1 LTIINA
7 ITAKRSIF
15 SSPTDLTAWSASRP
29 SGRKERP
36 MFKILL
42 PTSLLLGLLAASLPC
57 QAAISDAEA
66 VNRAGMQRMLGQRI
80 AKSYLMIGTD
90 TRVDLAASQ
99 LDSSIASVEENAQ
112 LLDEYAANDAIRKAL
127 EDATQTW
134 HQYRQLALTQ
144 PDREQSAE
152 LLRLAERFLGQSEAL
167 VQEIE
172 RHSGSQAARLVNRSG
187 RQRML
192 SQRIAMLYLA
202 MTWKLPEQRLRSD
215 FDAAVAE
222 FERGLD
228 ELNKAPQNTEQINR
242 QLDQIGAQWRFAR
255 AGFSLADDARFV
267 PTVIVTTSDSL
278 LRKIEQL
285 TLDYERLAGSSR

>member
-1 LTIINA
+1 
-7 ITAKRSIF
+7 
-15 SSPTDLTAWSASRP
+15 
-29 SGRKERP
+29 

-42 PTSLLLGLLAASLPC
+42 PTSLLLGLLAGSLSC

-66 VNRAGMQRMLGQRI
+66 VNRAGMQRMLSQRI
-80 AKSYLMIGTD
+80 AKNYLMIGTD

-99 LDSSIASVEENAQ
+99 LDSSIASLEENAQ
-112 LLDEYAANDAIRKAL
+112 LLGDYAPSDGIRKAL
-127 EDATQTW
+127 DETTQTW
-134 HQYRQLALTQ
+134 HQYRQLALSR

-152 LLRLAERFLGQSEAL
+152 LLRLAERFLAQSEAL

-172 RHSGSQAARLVNRSG
+172 RHSGNHAARLVNRSG

-202 MTWKLPEQRLRSD
+202 MSWKLPDQRLRED

-228 ELNKAPQNTEQINR
+228 ELNKRRRTPRQSTASSNR
-242 QLDQIGAQWRFAR
+242 SPPSGASPGPASASRMTPAS
-255 AGFSLADDARFV
+255 SLR
-267 PTVIVTTSDSL
+267 
-278 LRKIEQL
+278 
-285 TLDYERLAGSSR
+285 